1 LGTLPAI
8 AQGLIGV
15 AIGELLIRRK
25 GPAARQLATIGAAML
40 VAGGAWSLAFPIVKD
55 IWSSSFVLVTSGITV
70 LALALLH
77 HWLDREGRK
86 PGVAATAMLAFGAN
100 AIAAYTLHQV
110 TAGVVTWD
118 LLLLPF
124 RALRGA
130 LGDPVASLIP
140 ILLYM
145 LLIWGAMEWL
155 RRKGW
160 IIKI

>member
-1 LGTLPAI
+1 M
-8 AQGLIGV
+8 AQGLDGV
-15 AIGELLIRRK
+15 SVGELRIGRK

-100 AIAAYTLHQV
+100 AIAAYTDRKS
-110 TAGVVTWD
+110 VV
-118 LLLLPF
+118 
-124 RALRGA
+124 
-130 LGDPVASLIP
+130 
-140 ILLYM
+140 
-145 LLIWGAMEWL
+145 
-155 RRKGW
+155 
-160 IIKI
+160 

>member
-1 LGTLPAI
+1 MPAI

-15 AIGELLIRRK
+15 AIGELLIRRQ
-25 GPAARQLATIGAAML
+25 GPAARQLAMAGAAML
-40 VAGGAWSLAFPIVKD
+40 VVGGAWSLAFPIVKD

-77 HWLDREGRK
+77 HWLDREDRK

-118 LLLLPF
+118 LLLAPF
-124 RALRGA
+124 RALRET

-145 LLIWGAMEWL
+145 LLIWSAMEWL

-160 IIKI
+160 IFKI

>member
-1 LGTLPAI
+1 MKRFT
-8 AQGLIGV
+8 
-15 AIGELLIRRK
+15 
-25 GPAARQLATIGAAML
+25 GAL
-40 VAGGAWSLAFPIVKD
+40 VAGGVWSIAFPIVKD
-55 IWSSSFVLVTSGITV
+55 IWSSSFVLVTSGITI

-86 PGVAATAMLAFGAN
+86 PGLAAIAMLAFGAN

-124 RALRGA
+124 RALRET
-130 LGDPVASLIP
+130 LGDPLASLLP
-140 ILLYM
+140 ILIYM
-145 LLIWGAMEWL
+145 LLIWAAMEWL